1 MSAKVGCASCRFGRS
16 AKYLRPT
23 ALLHALVAVGMVVHA
38 LVALEMV
45 LHALVAFGMVQHA
58 QVALG
63 QPTGGGPAT
72 DDRAELVGVS

>member
-23 ALLHALVAVGMVVHA
+23 VLHALVVVGMVVHA
-38 LVALEMV
+38 LVALE
-45 LHALVAFGMVQHA
+45 MVQHA